1 MDMKLARELF
11 EELGYKYGKYS
22 YGIYYLKDTGSFIYQ
37 IWFNKFLKKYMTR
50 VDDRTSTEP
59 EEPNFVDAKTLKAIY
74 KQFEELGWLDD

>member
-1 MDMKLARELF
+1 
-11 EELGYKYGKYS
+11 
-22 YGIYYLKDTGSFIYQ
+22 
-37 IWFNKFLKKYMTR
+37 MTR